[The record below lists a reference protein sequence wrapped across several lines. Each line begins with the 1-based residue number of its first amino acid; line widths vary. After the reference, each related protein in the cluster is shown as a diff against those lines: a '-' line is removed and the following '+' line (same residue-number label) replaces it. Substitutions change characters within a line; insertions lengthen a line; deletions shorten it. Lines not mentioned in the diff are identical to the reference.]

1 MAGTL
6 KSLAGFGIPP
16 PHLPGYEEER
26 RVQTL
31 TIATRTRVE
40 MIDITAEVAEA
51 IRKEKVSDGLAV
63 VFVPHTTAGV
73 TINENADPTVVR
85 DIVTEMNKVIPF
97 EDGYHHSEG
106 NSAAHIKSTLFGPS
120 LVLIVSGGKPVLGTW
135 QAVYFGEFDG
145 PRHRKVHVTA
155 K

>member
-1 MAGTL
+1 MTSEQL
-6 KSLAGFGIPP
+6 TVKSSA
-16 PHLPGYEEER
+16 R
-26 RVQTL
+26 
-31 TIATRTRVE
+31 AE
-40 MIDITAEVAEA
+40 MIDITRLVA
-51 IRKEKVSDGLAV
+51 AV
-63 VFVPHTTAGV
+63 VTKSGVSSGICCVYVPHTTAGV

-145 PRHRKVHVTA
+145 PRHRKVHVAA